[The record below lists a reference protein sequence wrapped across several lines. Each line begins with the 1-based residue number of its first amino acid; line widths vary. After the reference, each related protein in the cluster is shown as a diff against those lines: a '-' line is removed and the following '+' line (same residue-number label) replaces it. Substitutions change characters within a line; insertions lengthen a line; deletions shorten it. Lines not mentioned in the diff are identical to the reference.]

1 MKHTLLIITA
11 LMLVIGCG
19 GSTVETSAMIG
30 SIIGLITNIFLQVL
44 LYRWLAIKLLLN
56 DNKEKFEEY
65 KVAYYI
71 VFVIIAVVVFV
82 FLTNAI
88 LN

>member
-1 MKHTLLIITA
+1 MTAGESGAIIGTLL
-11 LMLVIGCG
+11 
-19 GSTVETSAMIG
+19 
-30 SIIGLITNIFLQVL
+30 GLIINIFLQVL

-71 VFVIIAVVVFV
+71 VFVIIAVVCYV

-88 LN
+88 YS

>member
-1 MKHTLLIITA
+1 MTAGESGAIIGTLL
-11 LMLVIGCG
+11 
-19 GSTVETSAMIG
+19 
-30 SIIGLITNIFLQVL
+30 GLIINIFLQVL

-71 VFVIIAVVVFV
+71 VFVIIAVVFYV

-88 LN
+88 YS

>member
-1 MKHTLLIITA
+1 
-11 LMLVIGCG
+11 
-19 GSTVETSAMIG
+19 MIG

>member
-71 VFVIIAVVVFV
+71 VFVIIAVVVYV
-82 FLTNAI
+82 FLANAI
-88 LN
+88 HS